1 MLELVRGVYMI
12 YTCTTNPSLDYYIT
26 LKDLKMGINNRSDME
41 MFEAGGKG
49 VNVSIVLNNFH
60 IQSTCLGFLG
70 GFTKDF
76 YLSFISAYPNIQ
88 PLFTTIKENTRI
100 NVKIMDSN
108 YETGLNAIGPHI
120 SDEEYNKFKSR
131 LFNIYSDDIF
141 VLSGSVEDEIEDR
154 IVENV
159 KELGRDGVR
168 IVLDTEPQL
177 IDQLIESKPFMIKLN
192 DTYLEYK
199 NDSLENLAK
208 DMVNRGVK
216 FVLYSSVNKRS
227 YLFTQDEILMCNSLE
242 GGLVNSTGSAD
253 SMVAGFI
260 YGVIRGANSIESFKY
275 ANAASLATSMSN
287 DLGSKEK
294 IEQLFDKIE
303 VNKL

>member
-1 MLELVRGVYMI
+1 MI

-26 LKDLKMGINNRSDME
+26 LQELKMGINNRTDME

-60 IQSTCLGFLG
+60 IQSNCLGFLG
-70 GFTKDF
+70 GFTKDY
-76 YLSFISAYPNIQ
+76 YLSFINNFPNIQ

-100 NVKIMDSN
+100 NIKLMDSK

-120 SDEEYNKFKSR
+120 SDEEFNKFKSR

-141 VLSGSVEDEIEDR
+141 VLSGSVQDEIEDR
-154 IVENV
+154 MVEIVKQLNE
-159 KELGRDGVR
+159 EGVR

-177 IDQLIESKPFMIKLN
+177 IEQLVESKPFMIKLN
-192 DTYLEYK
+192 DTYLNFK
-199 NDSLENLAK
+199 NADINEVAK
-208 DMVNRGVK
+208 DFVSKGVK
-216 FVLYSSVNKRS
+216 YVLYSAVNKPS
-227 YLFTQDEILMCNSLE
+227 YLFTENETLLCNNLDN
-242 GGLVNSTGSAD
+242 GLVNTTGSAD

-287 DLGSKEK
+287 DLGSK
-294 IEQLFDKIE
+294 DKIE
-303 VNKL
+303 SLFDTIEVKSL

>member
-1 MLELVRGVYMI
+1 MI

-26 LKDLKMGINNRSDME
+26 LQELKMGINNRTDME

-60 IQSTCLGFLG
+60 IQSNCLGFLG
-70 GFTKDF
+70 GFTKDY
-76 YLSFISAYPNIQ
+76 YLSFINNFPNIQ

-100 NVKIMDSN
+100 NIKLMDSK

-120 SDEEYNKFKSR
+120 SDEEFNKFKSR

-141 VLSGSVEDEIEDR
+141 VLSGSVQDEIEDR
-154 IVENV
+154 MVEIVKQLNE
-159 KELGRDGVR
+159 DGVR

-177 IDQLIESKPFMIKLN
+177 IEQLVESKPFMIKLN
-192 DTYLEYK
+192 DTYLNFK
-199 NDSLENLAK
+199 NADINEVAK
-208 DMVNRGVK
+208 DFVSKGVK
-216 FVLYSSVNKRS
+216 YVLYSAVNKPS
-227 YLFTQDEILMCNSLE
+227 YLFTENETLLCNNLDN
-242 GGLVNSTGSAD
+242 GLVNTTGSAD

-287 DLGSKEK
+287 DLGSK
-294 IEQLFDKIE
+294 DKIE
-303 VNKL
+303 SLFDTIEVKSL